1 MEKNNMPKMKT
12 RKSAAKRFRI
22 TGTGKVVRRKAFGYH
37 LMTKKSSKRKRSL
50 KKSSL
55 VSKTNLQDIKRIIY
69 H

>member
-1 MEKNNMPKMKT
+1 MPKMKT

-22 TGTGKVVRRKAFGYH
+22 TGSGKVVRRKAFGCH
-37 LMTKKSSKRKRSL
+37 LLTKKSAKRKRYL

-55 VSKTNLQDIKRIIY
+55 VSKTNLQDVKRMIL